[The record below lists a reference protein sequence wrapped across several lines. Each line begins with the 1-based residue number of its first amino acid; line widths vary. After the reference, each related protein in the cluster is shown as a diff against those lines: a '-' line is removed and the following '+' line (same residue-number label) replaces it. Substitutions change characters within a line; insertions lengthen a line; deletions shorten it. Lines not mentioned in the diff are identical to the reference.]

1 MPLFG
6 LVFSLMGVTLGSPA
20 GDLRAI
26 FGDPLIVERAS
37 DLSRTADYLR
47 ADDVSGVLRVTER
60 GGQVFA
66 VEIERE
72 RPEPSPG
79 PADSH
84 GVRVGM
90 SRTDVIAKRGKAA
103 FETVNTQLY
112 PEDPSEDASTI
123 YRFDGDI
130 VESIKLVGSG
140 TSVPG
145 NPALP
150 PLTEAGGDS
159 YATAILDLTPTVPG
173 SDHFRERYLVV
184 HGCEG
189 AGRRSTVGHRD
200 GKTYAIVSATCNDRK
215 RVIYFDISRARP

>member
-1 MPLFG
+1 
-6 LVFSLMGVTLGSPA
+6 MGVTLGSPA
-20 GDLRAI
+20 GDLRTAL
-26 FGDPLIVERAS
+26 GDPLIVEHTS

-47 ADDVSGVLRVTER
+47 PDDISGILRVTER

-72 RPEPSPG
+72 RPEPLPG

-90 SRTDVIAKRGKAA
+90 SRADVTAKRGQPA
-103 FETVNTQLY
+103 FETANTELY
-112 PEDPSEDASTI
+112 PEDPEEDASTI

-145 NPALP
+145 DPALP
-150 PLTEAGGDS
+150 PLTETAGDAYG
-159 YATAILDLTPTVPG
+159 TAILDLTPTVLG
-173 SDHFRERYLVV
+173 SDHFRERYLVL
-184 HGCEG
+184 HGCDA
-189 AGRRSTVGHRD
+189 AGRRSTVDHRD

-215 RVIYFDISRARP
+215 RVIFFDISRARP

>member
-1 MPLFG
+1 
-6 LVFSLMGVTLGSPA
+6 MGVSLASPA
-20 GDLRAI
+20 SDLRAA
-26 FGDPLIVERAS
+26 FGDPLIVEHPS

-47 ADDVSGVLRVTER
+47 ADDPSGVLRITER

-72 RPEPSPG
+72 RPEPLPG

-84 GVRVGM
+84 GVRLGM
-90 SRTDVIAKRGKAA
+90 SRADVAAKRGKAA
-103 FETVNTQLY
+103 FETVNTELY
-112 PEDPSEDASTI
+112 PEDPQEDASTI

-130 VESIKLVGSG
+130 VESMKLVGSG

-145 NPALP
+145 DPALP
-150 PLTEAGGDS
+150 PLREAAGDG
-159 YATAILDLTPTVPG
+159 YGTAILDLTPTVLG

-184 HGCEG
+184 HDCDA
-189 AGRRSTVGHRD
+189 AGRRSTVDHRE

-215 RVIYFDISRARP
+215 RVIYFDVSRARP